1 MESKKYLFNEEI
13 PLENIEKG
21 IKRKMLGYNN
31 DLMMV
36 KIYFEKG
43 TVGARH
49 IHPHT
54 QTSYVEKGKFEVSIG
69 DETKVLNEGDGF
81 FVPPNVEH
89 RVKALKPGILLDVFN
104 PCREEFL
111 NHSAL

>member
-21 IKRKMLGYNN
+21 IKRKMLGYNKN
-31 DLMMV
+31 LMMIKV
-36 KIYFEKG
+36 YFEKG
-43 TVGARH
+43 AVGAKH
-49 IHPHT
+49 SHPHT
-54 QTSYVEKGKFEVSIG
+54 QTSYVEKGKFEVSNG

-89 RVKALKPGILLDVFN
+89 GVKALKPGILLDVFN

-111 NHSAL
+111 KHGSL